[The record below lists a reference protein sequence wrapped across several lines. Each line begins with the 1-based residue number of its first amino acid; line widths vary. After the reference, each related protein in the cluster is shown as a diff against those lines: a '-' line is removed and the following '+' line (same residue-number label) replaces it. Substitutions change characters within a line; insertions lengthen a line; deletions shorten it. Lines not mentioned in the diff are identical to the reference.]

1 MKPTSGLPLAS
12 TPKPITAALGTCH
25 NECLISSVLPMSVLT
40 LSAATQSQIDQLR
53 FNEQGLIP
61 AIVQDYLD
69 GTVLMLAWMN
79 REAIEKT
86 LATGHTWF
94 WSRSRRELWPKG
106 ATSGHWQYVREFAW
120 DCDQDTLL
128 LRVEQV
134 GDVACHTGSRS
145 CFFRT
150 FSGADLEAAD
160 TLSQVE
166 AVIHSRLRDPQPDSY
181 TNKLLNKG
189 ANAILKKLGEE
200 TVEVVMAMKDNQP
213 EAICAELADLWYHC
227 LVALAYHQV
236 DLKDVYRQ
244 LQARRRP

>member
-1 MKPTSGLPLAS
+1 MSSLA
-12 TPKPITAALGTCH
+12 TELQAQV
-25 NECLISSVLPMSVLT
+25 EQ
-40 LSAATQSQIDQLR
+40 LS

-86 LATGHTWF
+86 LTTGHTWF
-94 WSRSRRELWPKG
+94 WSRSRQQLWPKG
-106 ATSGHWQYVREFAW
+106 ATSGHWQYVREFAY
-120 DCDQDTLL
+120 DCDHDTLL

-134 GDVACHTGSRS
+134 GDRACHTGSRS

-150 FSGADLEAAD
+150 FSGRELEPAD

-166 AVIHSRLRDPQPDSY
+166 AVIQSRIRQPLPDSY
-181 TNKLLNKG
+181 TNKLLSKG
-189 ANAILKKLGEE
+189 DNGILKKLGEE
-200 TVEVVMAMKDNQP
+200 TVELVMAIKDNQP
-213 EAICAELADLWYHC
+213 QAISAELADLWYHC
-227 LVALAYHQV
+227 LVALAYHGV
-236 DLKDVYRQ
+236 ELKDVYRQ